1 MSIKLVDE
9 KSITRHIVKE
19 SMDFLIRASD
29 IDVAEFLG
37 VNTLEGVIKDVN
49 GDIAQIFSKGF
60 GEFINVK
67 EADGM
72 EKGTKV
78 LITFRSDDVV
88 ILAGPFR
95 TRDLSTTEAI
105 IENVYVIKCN
115 IKLTLRL
122 AGGA

>member
-1 MSIKLVDE
+1 MSIKLVNE

-19 SMDFLIRASD
+19 SMNFLIRASD
-29 IDVAEFLG
+29 TGVAEFLG

-49 GDIAQIFSKGF
+49 GGIAQVFSKGF

-67 EADGM
+67 EADMM

-78 LITFRSDDVV
+78 LITFRPDDVV

-105 IENVYVIKCN
+105 IENVYVMWS
-115 IKLTLRL
+115 LS
-122 AGGA
+122 